1 MSVTDETAEPGGG
14 RPDLMRLYLDDVG
27 RRHLPTPEEQT
38 ELARRVGLGDK
49 AARDEM
55 IAANLRLVV
64 FWARRYQGRG
74 VDLVDLVQEGA
85 LGLIHAVERFE
96 WQRGFRFSTYAS
108 WWIRQSL
115 QRAVLGASRTIRL
128 PERAVA
134 VAGAVEGDPDGEGG
148 PASLPRVVAS
158 LDQPVADGSGLLG
171 DLIAS
176 DGTAVED
183 EVSDEVSRAA
193 LRDAV
198 DRLPEPE
205 RTVIRA
211 RFALSGD
218 PPASLASTARELALG
233 IRRVRQVEA
242 VALRRLAV
250 DIGVA

>member
-1 MSVTDETAEPGGG
+1 MSVTDETTEPGGG

-27 RRHLPTPEEQT
+27 RQPMPTPEEQT
-38 ELARRVGLGDK
+38 ELARRVGRGDR

-74 VDLVDLVQEGA
+74 VDLVDLVQEGT

-108 WWIRQSL
+108 WWIRQAL

-128 PERAVA
+128 PERAT
-134 VAGAVEGDPDGEGG
+134 AGAGGGDPDAEGS
-148 PASLPRVVAS
+148 PAGLPRVVAS
-158 LDQPVADGSGLLG
+158 LDQPVADGGGLLG

-176 DGTAVED
+176 DEVAVED
-183 EVSDEVSRAA
+183 EVADGVSRAA
-193 LRDAV
+193 LRAAV
-198 DRLPEPE
+198 ERLPEPE

-211 RFALSGD
+211 RFGLSGD
-218 PPASLASTARELALG
+218 PPASLASTARVLAVG

-250 DIGVA
+250 EHGVA